1 MVKLSAAW
9 LIEHSGVEKGFRL
22 PGSGAAIS
30 SKHTLAIVNRGNA
43 TAAEV
48 AQLARY
54 VLQRVQSEFG
64 VILVPEPN
72 LYGLEL

>member
-1 MVKLSAAW
+1 MKLSAAW
-9 LIEHSGVEKGFRL
+9 LIEHAGITRGFRI

-30 SKHTLAIVNRGNA
+30 SKHTLAITNQGGA
-43 TAAEV
+43 TAADV

-54 VLQRVQSEFG
+54 VTQRVQSEFG
-64 VILVPEPN
+64 VILAPEPN